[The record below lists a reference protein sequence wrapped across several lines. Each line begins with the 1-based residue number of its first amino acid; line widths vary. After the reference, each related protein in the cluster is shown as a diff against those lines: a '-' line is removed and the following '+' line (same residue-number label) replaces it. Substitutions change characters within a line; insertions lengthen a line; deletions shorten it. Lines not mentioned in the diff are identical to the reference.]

1 MDLLSIFKGGR
12 YFDKSIA
19 PKCDYCQYGK
29 RARDGNKVLCEKRG
43 LVDREYSCTKFVYS
57 PLKRIPVKQ
66 LRFVGSLADEDIYIE
81 SLGERA
87 EKEAAQKAEEK
98 AEMKAR
104 EEAKKAQEAARKA
117 AEEARKAAEEAAKQ
131 AEMAENAPEEP
142 KAEDALAALANDAL
156 QSLAETPAEQPAAP
170 AYAGQYEAAAPEQ
183 RYVGRHEAPGPEI
196 PAAPTEAERNY
207 VGLHEASPYDNQE

>member
-87 EKEAAQKAEEK
+87 EKEAEEK
-98 AEMKAR
+98 AELKAR
-104 EEAKKAQEAARKA
+104 EDARKAQEAARKA
-117 AEEARKAAEEAAKQ
+117 AEEAEKAAAYYNEAPAYE
-131 AEMAENAPEEP
+131 A
-142 KAEDALAALANDAL
+142 DAL
-156 QSLAETPAEQPAAP
+156 QALAEAPSEPPVQPAPPVQPMQSFQNEFAIP
-170 AYAGQYEAAAPEQ
+170 APEQ
-183 RYVGRHEAPGPEI
+183 RYVGLHEAPGPAI
-196 PAAPTEAERNY
+196 PAEPTEAERNY
-207 VGLHEASPYDNQE
+207 VGLHEATPSDTQE

>member
-43 LVDREYSCTKFVYS
+43 LMDREYSCSKFIYS

-81 SLGERA
+81 SVSERE
-87 EKEAAQKAEEK
+87 EKEGAKKAEDANKTENAKSENKTAENNSHADENKSAENNSTAAADSSPAAAKAEAETVAEEK
-98 AEMKAR
+98 A
-104 EEAKKAQEAARKA
+104 
-117 AEEARKAAEEAAKQ
+117 
-131 AEMAENAPEEP
+131 AP
-142 KAEDALAALANDAL
+142 
-156 QSLAETPAEQPAAP
+156 
-170 AYAGQYEAAAPEQ
+170 APEQ
-183 RYVGRHEAPGPEI
+183 RYVGLHEAPGPAI
-196 PAAPTEAERNY
+196 PAEPTEEEKNY
-207 VGLHEASPYDNQE
+207 VGLHEATPGDKND

>member
-43 LVDREYSCTKFVYS
+43 LVEREYSCTKFIYS

-87 EKEAAQKAEEK
+87 EKEAAQKASEKHELEEK
-98 AEMKAR
+98 KAR
-104 EEAKKAQEAARKA
+104 EAAREAARKA
-117 AEEARKAAEEAAKQ
+117 AEAAENSAPVPEIAAP
-131 AEMAENAPEEP
+131 APFPATVSAPAPAPAPAPEAP
-142 KAEDALAALANDAL
+142 DAL
-156 QSLAETPAEQPAAP
+156 QALAEAP
-170 AYAGQYEAAAPEQ
+170 AVPPVQPDMPAPEQ
-183 RYVGRHEAPGPEI
+183 RYVGLHEAPGPAI
-196 PAAPTEAERNY
+196 PAVPTEAERNY
-207 VGLHEASPYDNQE
+207 VGLHEAPPSDPQE

>member
-98 AEMKAR
+98 AELKAKEEARKAR
-104 EEAKKAQEAARKA
+104 EEAARA
-117 AEEARKAAEEAAKQ
+117 AEEAEKAAAAYAEAP
-131 AEMAENAPEEP
+131 APAPFYGETP
-142 KAEDALAALANDAL
+142 ARPDAL
-156 QSLAETPAEQPAAP
+156 QALAEAP
-170 AYAGQYEAAAPEQ
+170 SEPPVQNDIPMPAPEQ
-183 RYVGRHEAPGPEI
+183 RYVGRHEAPGPAI
-196 PAAPTEAERNY
+196 PAEPTEAERNY
-207 VGLHEASPYDNQE
+207 VGLHEATPSDTQE